1 MRVLTLCGYVQN
13 ASILSKRMGALRKTC
28 KDVEFGE
35 LPRSTQHPTTLRVRA
50 TPLTLPRSPLP

>member
-1 MRVLTLCGYVQN
+1 MVMRVLTLCGYVQN

-35 LPRSTQHPTTLRVRA
+35 RA
-50 TPLTLPRSPLP
+50 SARPAPLCSYGFGS

>member
-1 MRVLTLCGYVQN
+1 MVMRVLTLCGYVQN

-35 LPRSTQHPTTLRVRA
+35 QLA
-50 TPLTLPRSPLP
+50 